1 METTLSTIF
10 ATYPTWAIVL
20 IIVLALFDVVMKLI
34 AMWHAAGRKQL
45 AWFICLGIFNTIGIL
60 PIVYLLTQR
69 ENKE

>member
-10 ATYPTWAIVL
+10 GTFPTWAIVL
-20 IIVLALFDVVMKLI
+20 IVLLAIFDGVLKLI

-45 AWFICLGIFNTIGIL
+45 AWFICLAIFNTIGIL
-60 PIVYLLTQR
+60 PIVYLLTHR